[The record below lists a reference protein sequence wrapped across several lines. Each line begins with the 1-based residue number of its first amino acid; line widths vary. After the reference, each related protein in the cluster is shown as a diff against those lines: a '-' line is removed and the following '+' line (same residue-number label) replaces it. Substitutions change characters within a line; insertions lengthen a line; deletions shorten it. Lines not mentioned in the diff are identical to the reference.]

1 MGGIS
6 CCNCYFD
13 YYLLRI
19 NKDPEYLN
27 NRSVN
32 VKEWPKACWMHDDKS
47 PGVLF
52 HVCSSCLCKVLKY
65 TTAAKCD
72 IIREILNSTY
82 CFINSQHLLF
92 NEENCLNKVHFEL
105 NNRVKCDA
113 NRVLDVICTLC
124 KSKICLL
131 VIDTELNFL
140 DKSYILTEK

>member
-13 YYLLRI
+13 YYLLKI
-19 NKDPEYLN
+19 SKDPEYLN

-32 VKEWPKACWMHDDKS
+32 VKEWRKTCSMHDDNL

-52 HVCSSCLCKVLKY
+52 HPSSSCLCKELEY

-72 IIREILNSTY
+72 IIRVILNSTC
-82 CFINSQHLLF
+82 CFINFQHLLF
-92 NEENCLNKVHFEL
+92 NEENCLDKVHFEL
-105 NNRVKCDA
+105 NNRLKCDV
-113 NRVLDVICTLC
+113 NRVLDVICTPC

-131 VIDTELNFL
+131 VIDRELNFL
-140 DKSYILTEK
+140 DTSYILTGR